1 LTRIGQEK
9 KMAVI
14 NTNVKALFSQMALS
28 QSGRSQTVAMQQLS
42 TGKRINSARDDAA
55 GMAIA
60 TRMTHQIRSL
70 NQAVRN
76 AGDAINL
83 IQTAEGATNQ
93 ITDMLQRMRELAV
106 QAVNDTNDNAQRSYL
121 DLEFQQLKQQMVQ
134 IADQTEW
141 NGFPVLTGEAGQRVG
156 EMPVYKATS
165 IAQFGEV
172 FIDPTTER
180 NVTGKESGQTQ
191 EIDLT
196 SIQNDVLAATA
207 AATYTLNI
215 NDVTFAVTVKDG
227 ATAAEVQSQFINT
240 LKGNAKFANMTTNL
254 SGSSDHT
261 TLSLTFTAKQGEP
274 QAIVVRNA
282 AALPSAADDATGTV
296 TLHSIK
302 STQETWVPSDGKFL
316 QSGALNIVSVT
327 AGAGSDP
334 ATVVAN
340 FVNNKNETIPL
351 TGTWNEDD
359 NTLSFVVADG
369 RNSEV
374 MSANLTY
381 SLTDSTDALVDLTA
395 RKVSLAVSVQGG
407 IPAMNDGDMVI
418 NGVPIGASYAVDDK
432 LSPPDNAAGSAIA
445 KAAAINR
452 KAVDS
457 GITTGEVQTLTLT
470 GSPDLN
476 NLPTNITVGGVSI
489 TLSTADK
496 TPVLAAA
503 TIASALKASPLYDQ
517 STGRTISYQP
527 GSAVITVNYSANE
540 GDVANIA
547 FDPRLSGLTGQA
559 RTTTEA
565 YTSVPGTGVFAKVNE
580 NVVTGQAMTGTSVV
594 KGAVFINGFASADI
608 MSVFNNPRDT
618 RANVVRAINMI
629 SDKTGVKAVDT
640 GSDTQGVTL
649 VAADGRNVEIR
660 FETQDPDFGA
670 RVGLREGVQASTIS
684 LESKIQSPVVI
695 TSRGSIDHTGFIK
708 GDFTKNES
716 VFNTAPRTP
725 VTASLAQTETVKV
738 GFPTGDTTASPT
750 DAVSYSI
757 TIAGTQFTVNGSN
770 HTAWTQQDIRNELVT
785 AINTK
790 SNQLGVT
797 ASLGD
802 SLDTMVITAN
812 VPGIPFD
819 ITADK
824 PDGAAMTVKH
834 VVPNTPAPVKPL
846 SPNDLVINGIKIR
859 ATTPADDLLSS
870 KVSTSS
876 EPTASAIAVANA
888 INSQSADT
896 GVRAYA
902 NAVIS
907 DGTYTDIQSPVVAA
921 QYSLY
926 VNGTEVSVYLDKNDT
941 LETRLNN
948 VMREINKRTG
958 EHGVTATVN
967 DQNALSLS
975 SDGRNMSVWFD
986 SSKEGLS
993 AASFGLDKGGAVAQE
1008 TTLSFSAT
1016 TAAAGETVSFK
1027 LNGVDIS
1034 VTGPGTQSI
1043 AKDIQDEIDA
1053 SGIANLKVEETS
1065 PGSGVLSLKSTVP
1078 GSGFTVSGVKVT
1090 GSAATTTKF
1099 DIKTIQANDM
1109 GKNDVTGIYNADE
1122 LSSTA
1127 KTLYGTVRLVSDP
1140 VLLPAGVPSP
1150 EGAPPSDQ
1158 LLKLKATGKPFTVTT
1173 GIDGL
1178 GEKSNFS
1185 ALGFQVGSYG
1195 GQSSA
1200 AMDPPRVGRMS
1211 FQVGA
1216 SANQVVTIDLADFGK
1231 NGPITSEIT
1240 GDVDLNVES
1249 RTARI
1254 NTGEGAT
1261 AVLAKLDLVMDRV
1274 NATRATMGAV
1284 MNRLDHVISNLTN
1297 VSMNLSESR
1306 SHIEDADY
1314 AAASTEL
1321 AKTQIM
1327 QQAATAVLAQANTS
1341 QQSVL
1346 KLLGG

>member
-1 LTRIGQEK
+1 
-9 KMAVI
+9 MAVI

-165 IAQFGEV
+165 IAQFGQV

-180 NVTGKESGQTQ
+180 TVTGKESGQTQ

-196 SIQNDVLAATA
+196 SIQADVAALAATA
-207 AATYTLNI
+207 SATYTLNI
-215 NDVTFAVTVKDG
+215 NDVTFAVTVQG
-227 ATAAEVQSQFINT
+227 HSTSAQVQSQFINS

-254 SGSSDHT
+254 SADGANK
-261 TLSLTFTAKQGEP
+261 LSLTFTAKQGEP
-274 QAIVVRNA
+274 DPIGVRNA
-282 AALPSAADDATGTV
+282 AALPTDLDDATGNITSY
-296 TLHSIK
+296 SIK
-302 STQETWVPSDGKFL
+302 ASQETWMPSDGKFL

-359 NTLSFVVADG
+359 NSLAFVVADG

-381 SLTDSTDALVDLTA
+381 SMTDSTDATVDLTA

-418 NGVPIGASYAVDDK
+418 NGVPIGASYALDDK

-470 GSPDLN
+470 GAPDLN

-547 FDPRLSGLTGQA
+547 FDPRMSGLTGQA

-608 MSVFNNPRDT
+608 ASVFNNPRDT

-629 SDKTGVKAVDT
+629 ADKTGVKAVDT

-649 VAADGRNVEIR
+649 IAADGRNVEIR

-716 VFNTAPRTP
+716 VFNTAAREP

-738 GFPTGDTTASPT
+738 GFPNSATTAAPT
-750 DAVSYSI
+750 DAVSYSV

-770 HTAWTQQDIRNELVT
+770 HTSWTQQDIRNELVT

-834 VVPNTPAPVKPL
+834 AVLNTPAPVKPL
-846 SPNDLVINGIKIR
+846 SPNDLVINGVKIR

-870 KVSTSS
+870 KIPTSS

-896 GVRAYA
+896 GVRAYP

-907 DGTYTDIQSPVVAA
+907 DGTYTDIKSPVVAA

-1016 TAAAGETVSFK
+1016 TAAAGEKVSFK
-1027 LNGVDIS
+1027 LNGVDLE

-1043 AKDIQDEIDA
+1043 AKDIQDKIDA
-1053 SGIANLKVEETS
+1053 SGIANLKVEETA
-1065 PGSGVLSLKSTVP
+1065 PGSGVLSIKSTVP

-1109 GKNDVTGIYNADE
+1109 GKNDVTGIYKADE
-1122 LSSTA
+1122 VSSTA

-1140 VLLPAGVPSP
+1140 ALLPAGVPAP

-1178 GEKSNFS
+1178 GDKSNFS

>member
-76 AGDAINL
+76 SGDAINL

-121 DLEFQQLKQQMVQ
+121 DLEFQQLKQQIVQ

-196 SIQNDVLAATA
+196 NIQNDVLVATA

-227 ATAAEVQSQFINT
+227 STATEVQSQFINT

-254 SGSSDHT
+254 SAEGTDK
-261 TLSLTFTAKQGEP
+261 LSLTFTAKQGEP

-282 AALPSAADDATGTV
+282 ASLPSAADDATGTV

-327 AGAGSDP
+327 AGAGSAP
-334 ATVVAN
+334 ATVAAN

-418 NGVPIGASYAVDDK
+418 NGVPIGASYALDDK

-503 TIASALKASPLYDQ
+503 TIASALKASPQYDQ

-547 FDPRLSGLTGQA
+547 FDPRMSGLTGQA

-608 MSVFNNPRDT
+608 ASVFNNPRDT

-716 VFNTAPRTP
+716 VFNTAPRAP

-738 GFPTGDTTASPT
+738 GFPTGATTASPT
-750 DAVSYSI
+750 DAVSYSV
-757 TIAGTQFTVNGSN
+757 TIAGTQFTVNGSA
-770 HTAWTQQDIRNELVT
+770 HTAWTQQDIRNDLVT

-802 SLDTMVITAN
+802 SLDTLVVTAN

-819 ITADK
+819 ITSDK
-824 PDGAAMTVKH
+824 PNGAAMTVKH

-846 SPNDLVINGIKIR
+846 SPNDLVINGVKIR

-870 KVSTSS
+870 KVPTSS

-902 NAVIS
+902 NAVIT
-907 DGTYTDIQSPVVAA
+907 DGAYTDTQSPAVAG